1 VKDQR
6 WRGLAAPTL
15 GGRNVAG
22 PRAAGVAPTGP
33 FQRFAE
39 RGSSVESAVPWL
51 LLDNPE
57 MPHVGTFDIDLSL
70 DAEVLGDGKYATL
83 VESLLRAGYEQ
94 RKDLKRF
101 QLVRRVPAADGSPPI
116 DVLVDFL
123 MPRHAE
129 ILKNIPPLVQD
140 FAVQRADGADLALR
154 FYQLVA
160 IDGPMP
166 DGGRNRVE
174 VAVASIPALLAMK
187 GYAINGRHK
196 QKDAYDIYYCI
207 RNYEGGAKALAK
219 ACRPLLD
226 VKEGAAGYAW
236 TRLRPMSSFITSL
249 LPP

>member
-1 VKDQR
+1 
-6 WRGLAAPTL
+6 
-15 GGRNVAG
+15 
-22 PRAAGVAPTGP
+22 
-33 FQRFAE
+33 
-39 RGSSVESAVPWL
+39 VPWL

-57 MPHVGTFDIDLSL
+57 MPHVDTFDIDLSL

-83 VESLLRAGYEQ
+83 VESLLLAGYEQ